1 MAAISTKDFI
11 LHAMTALSSSF
22 LVLLRE
28 LTKYQPIVAKM
39 RDLGY
44 TCKMVV
50 LIFGSLGH
58 VHKLWV
64 SVLRL
69 AGLSKRQSKQLA
81 KFCSVSAVIGSL
93 AVWRRRCFLYP

>member
-1 MAAISTKDFI
+1 VSRLVYDLYMDIA
-11 LHAMTALSSSF
+11 F
-22 LVLLRE
+22 LDK

-58 VHKLWV
+58 VHKLSV
-64 SVLRL
+64 SGLRL
-69 AGLSKRQSKQLA
+69 AGLSKRQSNN
-81 KFCSVSAVIGSL
+81 
-93 AVWRRRCFLYP
+93 